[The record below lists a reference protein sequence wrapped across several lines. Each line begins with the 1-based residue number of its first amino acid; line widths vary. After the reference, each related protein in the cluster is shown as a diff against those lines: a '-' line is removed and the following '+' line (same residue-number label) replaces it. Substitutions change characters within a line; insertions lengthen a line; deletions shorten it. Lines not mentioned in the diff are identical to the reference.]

1 MLALSVMDRVS
12 LSMGEEAV
20 QSMRVWRESMATEAT
35 GPWAAGGAT
44 SVGGSGV
51 GGCTICVTG
60 RIVGL
65 CAVVASLTEGLKE
78 SSKDLRPESGLG
90 TGDGEGHISGLG
102 GLEGLEGLLL
112 AKGGLES
119 DLGVMGESVTRGKGR
134 CLGGGLGM
142 EGSKLDSVGGQE
154 LTFKDS
160 ADVSST
166 GTGGGVNGGG
176 RLSCIDGAS
185 GSTKLA

>member
-1 MLALSVMDRVS
+1 
-12 LSMGEEAV
+12 
-20 QSMRVWRESMATEAT
+20 MATEAA
-35 GPWAAGGAT
+35 GPWASGGAT

-65 CAVVASLTEGLKE
+65 CAVAASLTAGLKK
-78 SSKDLRPESGLG
+78 SSKDLRPESVLG
-90 TGDGEGHISGLG
+90 TGDGEGDISGLG
-102 GLEGLEGLLL
+102 GLGGLEGLLL

-119 DLGVMGESVTRGKGR
+119 DLGVMGESVTGGKGR

-142 EGSKLDSVGGQE
+142 EGSRLDSVGGQE
-154 LTFKDS
+154 LTLKDS
-160 ADVSST
+160 ADVSVTGGT

-176 RLSCIDGAS
+176 QLSCIDGAS
-185 GSTKLA
+185 GSAKLA